1 MKQEVNNSDN
11 KMFDI
16 SIEEFDALD
25 GKHKFS
31 KEYQRQKR
39 KMWRE
44 YRKSVYGSRRNYA
57 KIAVA
62 ASLLIVTVPVA
73 VNAANDG
80 DFFNRIWGNAG
91 KKNIEAHDEVICHDI
106 YGQEEGGSFTYTYP
120 KREYV
125 DITPDKAEELI
136 GQNIS
141 RKMIEEQLGDTKLT
155 ILSAVSDGQSAVVEF
170 TLERKGGVN
179 ALEYSQETNEDKGAA
194 FSDDATFYFCFTD
207 YGGCIYVDLERS
219 TDDKLYCYDYMTY
232 NSFSSNPPPKELQL
246 ELTTYPCTRK
256 ELYEEDGN
264 DYQKDI
270 KEKTISL
277 TLKEQVETKDFV
289 NAGGGIVSISPLSI
303 KIDMA
308 TGLGLS
314 LKESYPDLN
323 LNKVDLNDLYDASR
337 DPGSIYYVAIT
348 DTKGETYIVEDRETE
363 NHACDIPIYNAT
375 YACGDES
382 CHLTYTFNRL
392 VDTNEITSI
401 TVNNTE
407 YTRK

>member
-1 MKQEVNNSDN
+1 MKQEVNNTKD
-11 KMFDI
+11 KMPDI

-31 KEYQRQKR
+31 REYQRQKR

-44 YRKSVYGSRRNYA
+44 YRKEVYGSRRNYA

-80 DFFNRIWGNAG
+80 DIFNRIWGNAG
-91 KKNIEAHDEVICHDI
+91 KKNIEAHDKVI
-106 YGQEEGGSFTYTYP
+106 YEEEKGTSYVVTYP

-125 DITPDKAEELI
+125 TIAPDEAEELI
-136 GQNIS
+136 GGNIS
-141 RKMIEEQLGDTKLT
+141 KKVMEEQLGDTKLT

-170 TLERKGGVN
+170 TLEREGGVN
-179 ALEYSQETNEDKGAA
+179 ALEYDQETNESKGAA
-194 FSDDATFYFCFTD
+194 FSDDGTFYFYFDD
-207 YGGCIYVDLERS
+207 YSDCIYVDLEQS
-219 TDDKLYCYDYMTY
+219 TDDKLYCYDYMIYTP
-232 NSFSSNPPPKELQL
+232 NNNTPPKELQL
-246 ELTTYPCTRK
+246 KLTTYPYARK
-256 ELYEEDGN
+256 KAEGKGGYKYQN
-264 DYQKDI
+264 DV
-270 KEKTISL
+270 KEKTISIP
-277 TLKEQVETKDFV
+277 LKETVEMTDFV
-289 NAGGGIVSISPLSI
+289 NAGGGIVSISPLSM

-323 LNKVDLNDLYDASR
+323 LNKVDLNDLYDASQ

-348 DTKGETYIVEDRETE
+348 DTKGKTYIVKDSETE
-363 NHACDIPIYNAT
+363 DHACDVPIDNST
-375 YACGDES
+375 YGCGNEYH
-382 CHLTYTFNRL
+382 HLTYTFNRL
-392 VDTNEITSI
+392 VDTNEIASI
-401 TVNNTE
+401 TVNDTE